1 MTSDFDPS
9 LSTYLRAALL
19 KKAERL
25 VVLDVRALTSIADG
39 FIICSGRSSRQVTAI
54 GQTILTTLKKKKIFP
69 LSVEGLK
76 EGHWVLL
83 DYGHIIIHVFYE
95 PVREFYDLESLW
107 IDAQRIK
114 IDSYTKTGT
123 GVEDEN

>member
-1 MTSDFDPS
+1 MISDLAP
-9 LSTYLRAALL
+9 YLRAALM

-25 VVLDVRALTSIADG
+25 TVLDVRTLTSIADG
-39 FIICSGRSSRQVTAI
+39 FIICSGRSSRQVKAI
-54 GQTILTTLKKKKIFP
+54 GETIVTSLKKKKIYP

-76 EGHWVLL
+76 DGHWVLL

-107 IDAQRIK
+107 IDAERIN
-114 IDSYTKTGT
+114 IDQYTNTGN
-123 GVEDEN
+123 GVDNEE

>member
-54 GQTILTTLKKKKIFP
+54 GQTILTTLKKMKIFP
-69 LSVEGLK
+69 LSVEGLE
-76 EGHWVLL
+76 EGHWALL

-114 IDSYTKTGT
+114 IDRYTKTGI
-123 GVEDEN
+123 GVEDEE